1 VRVSARGGLQRVA
14 VLHLASIQPVS
25 TGSGCWI
32 FAPPVPFSCT
42 SVSRATQAQ
51 REPGYAAGTSGT
63 LLAVPHVSSNLTLSA
78 HHILHM
84 RFHLL
89 TLLALTGATQAQ
101 IILPANPPPAN
112 NGLSNVGMGLFFD
125 VTAGAS
131 DVTITDLR
139 TATGVVAGAAFSFEV
154 LTFVGSGLGGPVG
167 SGPGSSITG
176 WTSLGVANGTQGA
189 GGTTGTSELVD
200 IPDIVVP
207 AGQTV
212 GVALRTTLAG
222 LRYFGTGS
230 APHQVFS
237 DANLTLTTGD
247 SRSAAFTTGGTFFSS
262 RALVGEL
269 HYVLG
274 SGGGIGTSY
283 CGPGVVNSTGNP
295 GEISGAGSL
304 VVANNNLTL
313 QASSLPNNAFGYFL
327 TSQTQGLVPQ
337 PGGSLGVLCLGG
349 NIGRYVGP
357 GQIQNSGGTGSFGL
371 LLDLTQTPTPT
382 GFVSVAPGETWNF
395 QVWHRDSV
403 GGAAVSNFTDG
414 LSATFQ

>member
-1 VRVSARGGLQRVA
+1 VLGAHDGRAVRSS
-14 VLHLASIQPVS
+14 VLCKQTRQLLEHQLL
-25 TGSGCWI
+25 
-32 FAPPVPFSCT
+32 
-42 SVSRATQAQ
+42 
-51 REPGYAAGTSGT
+51 PG
-63 LLAVPHVSSNLTLSA
+63 LLAVLQVSFDSTNSVQIL
-78 HHILHM
+78 LHM

-131 DVTITDLR
+131 QVTITDLR
-139 TATGVVAGAAFSFEV
+139 TATGVAAGAAFSFEV

-176 WTSLGVANGTQGA
+176 WTSLGVANGVQGA
-189 GGTTGTSELVD
+189 GGTTGTSELID
-200 IPDIVVP
+200 IPDVVVP

-212 GVALRTTLAG
+212 GVALRTTLGG
-222 LRYFGTGS
+222 LRYFGTG
-230 APHQVFS
+230 APPLQVFS

-247 SRSAAFTTGGTFFSS
+247 ARSAAFTTGGTYFSS
-262 RALVGEL
+262 RGLVGEL

-274 SGGGIGTSY
+274 SGGGVGTNY
-283 CGPGVVNSTGNP
+283 CSPGVANSTGNP

-349 NIGRYVGP
+349 NIGRYTGP
-357 GQIQNSGGTGSFGL
+357 GQIQNSGATGSFDL

-382 GFVSVAPGETWNF
+382 GFVSVAAGETWNY
-395 QVWHRDSV
+395 QAWHRDSV
-403 GGAAVSNFTDG
+403 GGSAVSNFTDG